1 MISKSAIPIEALEIT
16 PVLAGLHETGLKL
29 LAAEGIFHEFRADEV
44 VVREGETG
52 HSFYILVEGDV
63 EVVKN
68 LESEHAVLLATLKS
82 HTFFGEMCVID
93 PVPRAATVYA
103 ITPVKAIEIR
113 AATLHHLF
121 LKMPDHYAIMIL
133 NIARDLTRRLRE
145 IDKAFAAKAS

>member
-1 MISKSAIPIEALEIT
+1 MLSKIPVPIEALEIT
-16 PVLAGLHETGLKL
+16 PILAGLSPEGLNL
-29 LAAEGIFHEFRADEV
+29 LGCEGIVHEFKADDV
-44 VVREGETG
+44 VVREGDTG
-52 HSFYILVEGDV
+52 HSFYILMEGDV

-68 LESEHAVLLATLKS
+68 FETPHAVLLATLKS

-103 ITPVKAIEIR
+103 ITRVKAIEIK

-121 LKMPDHYAIMIL
+121 LKMPDQYSIMIL

-145 IDKAFAAKAS
+145 LDVAFAAKAS